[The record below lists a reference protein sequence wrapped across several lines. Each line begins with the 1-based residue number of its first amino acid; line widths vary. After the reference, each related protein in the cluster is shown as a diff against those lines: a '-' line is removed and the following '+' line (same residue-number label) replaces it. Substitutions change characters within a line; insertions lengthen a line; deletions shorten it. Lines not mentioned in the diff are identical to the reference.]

1 MKMNKISLS
10 ISTAL
15 LAAGFMTSSAVNA
28 QGRLVVYCSAT
39 NILCETTTKAFGE
52 KYDVKT
58 SFIRNGSGSTF
69 AKVEAEKNNPQADV
83 WFGGTFD
90 PQAQAAEL
98 GLLESYRS
106 PLQKDI
112 MPQFKSLM
120 EQRGNFTSVIYLM
133 ELGIG
138 VNTKKLKELN
148 VDILRAG
155 TFKGRTSPYA
165 FQGLREEG
173 VEILIDI
180 GKKYNIPVVTELTSI
195 EQVKKY
201 GNKLDIIQIGTRNM
215 YNYELLKEVGKLKTP
230 VILKRGLSA
239 TYNEWLLAAEYIKN
253 AGNDNI
259 ILCERGIRGFDPTT
273 RNILDIAAV
282 PYIKKNTSYPII
294 VDPSHATGTRYMIRP
309 LSIASIAAGAD
320 GIMVEAHIRPEK
332 SLSDARQTINISTL
346 KDIISDINKYQNI

>member
-1 MKMNKISLS
+1 MKVSVLS
-10 ISTAL
+10 
-15 LAAGFMTSSAVNA
+15 
-28 QGRLVVYCSAT
+28 
-39 NILCETTTKAFGE
+39 
-52 KYDVKT
+52 
-58 SFIRNGSGSTF
+58 SGSKGNTTYIESNN
-69 AKVEAEKNNPQADV
+69 AK
-83 WFGGTFD
+83 
-90 PQAQAAEL
+90 
-98 GLLESYRS
+98 
-106 PLQKDI
+106 
-112 MPQFKSLM
+112 
-120 EQRGNFTSVIYLM
+120 
-133 ELGIG
+133 
-138 VNTKKLKELN
+138 
-148 VDILRAG
+148 
-155 TFKGRTSPYA
+155 
-165 FQGLREEG
+165 
-173 VEILIDI
+173 ILIDLGNTSKYVKEKLEDLGVFPGDIDAILITHTHVDHI
-180 GKKYNIPVVTELTSI
+180 GGLKIFAKKYNIPVVTELTSI

-253 AGNDNI
+253 EGNNNI